1 MIDQDALEEEPIGA
15 LIREVCCEH
24 RDRWAPQLR
33 QIADEAD
40 RREREW
46 RNLYGSMKQQ
56 RDKALATLAIL
67 NGGDFEK
74 DFEEMKRIAEGRNG

>member
-1 MIDQDALEEEPIGA
+1 MIEKDALEEGHLGD
-15 LIREVCCEH
+15 LIREMNRNGQVGTVDWMKLE
-24 RDRWAPQLR
+24 DA
-33 QIADEAD
+33 AD

-46 RNLYGSMKQQ
+46 RKLYDSMRQQ
-56 RDKALATLAIL
+56 RNNALATLAIL